1 MPATAALD
9 AYVAGVVADY
19 QGNERITTL
28 RELWPEL
35 ADALDEL
42 VDMWHPAY
50 PPPSVER
57 NDPYSRAILALQEDV
72 DTLAA
77 ERDELRR
84 ELARYLGQR

>member
-1 MPATAALD
+1 MTPAVD
-9 AYVAGVVADY
+9 ARVAGVISDY
-19 QGNERITTL
+19 QGDTRIAAL

-42 VDMWHPAY
+42 VNMWHQAY
-50 PPPSVER
+50 PPPNVER

-84 ELARYLGQR
+84 ELARHLDQH